1 MNIVRK
7 MIALWER
14 RMYEFSKYNAIAL
27 ARRGNGMAKRNAS
40 LREVIC
46 ERMEYWSSRIKI
58 VSSFSTRMSNSLS
71 ERKCA

>member
-1 MNIVRK
+1 MEMNIVRK

-46 ERMEYWSSRIKI
+46 ERMEY
-58 VSSFSTRMSNSLS
+58 
-71 ERKCA
+71 